1 MRNIYIFLGNILI
14 GVLLL
19 PMKIKTR
26 IGAKRSSKRIRKL
39 CLDNSVIPIYN
50 RILEEEINKEI
61 SKLLLLKD
69 GLKSF
74 IRYANSKSINDW
86 ERFYN
91 NILNKV
97 IY

>member
-1 MRNIYIFLGNILI
+1 MRNILI
-14 GVLLL
+14 KVLLL
-19 PMKIKTR
+19 PMKIKII
-26 IGAKRSSKRIRKL
+26 IGAKRSAKRIRKL
-39 CLDNSVIPIYN
+39 CLDDSIIPIYN

-61 SKLLLLKD
+61 SESFSILKD

-74 IRYANSKSINDW
+74 IRYVNSKSINDW
-86 ERFYN
+86 ERFYD

>member
-1 MRNIYIFLGNILI
+1 MRNIYIFLVNILI

-39 CLDNSVIPIYN
+39 CLDNSVMPIYD
-50 RILEEEINKEI
+50 RILKEEINKEI
-61 SKLLLLKD
+61 SKSLLKD
-69 GLKSF
+69 GFKSF
-74 IRYANSKSINDW
+74 IQYANSKSINDW
-86 ERFYN
+86 ERFYD
-91 NILNKV
+91 NILNKI